1 MLDRWL
7 DCCMVKGMRLDDDRP
22 AMEQVLPEP
31 EAGRYVLHLHR
42 SAEVWTW
49 AVAVAIAA
57 ELRRDL
63 DVLPRARLI
72 VTADDLAAPVYRALS
87 QAPIAW
93 SRIDLALTDERWL
106 RPDDPDSHAFRINA
120 NLLRGHA
127 VEARLEPLTQS
138 GRRIE
143 EMVAT
148 ANAHGRQAASA
159 AVLAMGTDGHLA
171 SLFPRMP
178 DLPRVFALGEPYAA
192 VDASGS
198 PAARDWLRRISI
210 TPVGL
215 ARARTRVLL
224 LRGREQRE
232 AFQYAIASGDPTS
245 WPVLAALDGATPLQV
260 HWCA

>member
-1 MLDRWL
+1 MTLDN
-7 DCCMVKGMRLDDDRP
+7 DRP
-22 AMEQVLPEP
+22 ASEPALPEP

-49 AVAVAIAA
+49 AIAVAIAA

-63 DVLPRARLI
+63 DLRPRARLL
-72 VTADDLAAPVYRALS
+72 VTGDELAAPVFRALA
-87 QAPIAW
+87 QAPLAW
-93 SRIDLALTDERWL
+93 SRIDVALTDERWL
-106 RPDDPDSHAFRINA
+106 RPDDPDSHASRIST

-127 VEARLEPLTQS
+127 VEARFESLTRPGRSLEDA
-138 GRRIE
+138 
-143 EMVAT
+143 VAT

-159 AVLAMGTDGHLA
+159 AVLAMGADGHLA

-178 DLPRVFALGEPYAA
+178 DLTRVFASRAPYAA

-210 TPVGL
+210 TPAGL
-215 ARARTRVLL
+215 ALARTRVLL
-224 LRGREQRE
+224 LRGHAQRE
-232 AFQYAIASGDPTS
+232 AFQYAIASGDPDS
-245 WPVLAALDGATPLQV
+245 WPVLAALDGAMPLQV